1 MSFGYSKI
9 SKCSVFRLIL
19 SFSLVFAWWEPN
31 AAWGVE
37 RPNVVATTT
46 VVADLV
52 HQIAG
57 NRVEID
63 CLMGPGIDPH
73 SFKATPRDADRLAR
87 ADIVFA
93 SGLHLEGKLSVL
105 LDRLARRTQV
115 VQVTDSLPKEKL
127 IRVTKSLYD
136 PHVWFDPILWS
147 ECTKKVVVSLG
158 RIDPSGSTQFADM
171 GADYCQ
177 RLETLDQQI
186 REKLSTID
194 PTHKVMVTSHDAFRY
209 FGRAYGI
216 EVVGIQGTS
225 TESETGLHDINRLVD
240 LVVTRRISAVFVE
253 TSVADRNMTALR
265 EGAQSRGHVVRL
277 GGRLYSDAL
286 GAPGT
291 GAETLEGALRANV
304 DVIVSGLTGEN

>member
-1 MSFGYSKI
+1 MSFGCSKI

-31 AAWGVE
+31 AVWGVE

-52 HQIAG
+52 HQITG

-240 LVVTRRISAVFVE
+240 LVVTRRIPAVFVE